1 MRYVGID
8 IGSERHVVA
17 GVDER
22 REVVLAPTSVKE
34 SREGYD
40 QLFAAIGEPKDVL
53 VAMEATGHYWCN
65 LAVELLAR
73 GYSVAT
79 INPARTRFAAASDL
93 ERTKT
98 DAVDA
103 LGIARFAAEK
113 HLTASALP
121 DERLRQLRELVRW
134 RQRVRDE
141 LWGKVHELHRQ
152 VDLVFPEFTTHVK
165 TLGSELAT
173 TLLKRCPTA
182 KAWREVPLRRLVKLC
197 YDDVHVVGPLLA
209 QKLKDA
215 AERSVGRHEGAV
227 YEDQVQTLCED
238 IERLRQRL
246 KDLESKMKDT
256 VDQHELGPLLRSIRG
271 LGDVTIAALLG
282 EVGDPAQYRSARAL
296 VAYVGS
302 APGLKQ
308 SGKRQSMRAGIS
320 RVGNARLR
328 AALWM
333 PVLSAVR
340 SNPWLKAFYEGLVA
354 RGKPRKVAL
363 VAAMNKLLRAIYAV
377 ARNRR
382 PFVTP
387 TQFQIAMASS

>member
-8 IGSERHVVA
+8 VGSETHVVA
-17 GVDER
+17 AVDEQ
-22 REVVLAPTSVKE
+22 REVVLAPRSVKE

-40 QLFAAIGEPKDVL
+40 ELLAAIGEPKDVL
-53 VAMEATGHYWCN
+53 VVMEATGHYWCN
-65 LAVELLAR
+65 LSLELLAR
-73 GYSVAT
+73 GYSVARV
-79 INPARTRFAAASDL
+79 NPARTRFAAASDL

-113 HLTASALP
+113 RLQASALP
-121 DERLRQLRELVRW
+121 DEKMRQLRELVRW

-141 LWGKVHELHRQ
+141 LWDKVRELHRQ
-152 VDLVFPEFTTHVK
+152 VDLVFPEFTTYVK
-165 TLGSELAT
+165 GLGSELAT
-173 TLLKRCPTA
+173 ALLKKYPTA
-182 KAWREVPLRRLVKLC
+182 QAWREVPLRKLAKLC
-197 YDDVHVVGPLLA
+197 YDDVHRVGPELG
-209 QKLKDA
+209 QKLKGA
-215 AERSVGRHEGAV
+215 AERSVGRHAGEV
-227 YEDQVQTLCED
+227 YEDQVRTLCGD
-238 IERLRQRL
+238 IARLRQRL
-246 KDLESKMKDT
+246 RDLESKMKDA

-271 LGDVTIAALLG
+271 LGDLTVAALLG
-282 EVGDPAQYRSARAL
+282 EVGDPALYRDAGAL
-296 VAYVGS
+296 LAYVGS
-302 APGLKQ
+302 VPGLRQ
-308 SGKRQSMRAGIS
+308 SGKRQGMRAGIS
-320 RVGNARLR
+320 RIGNARLR

-382 PFVTP
+382 PFVMP
-387 TQFQIAMASS
+387 AQFQTATVPS